1 MRYLTIAEVL
11 ETYQRMM
18 QQTGGLVGI
27 RDLGALESAV
37 AQPYMTFDGKELY
50 PSLVDKAA
58 ALGFSLIQN
67 HPFADGNK
75 RTGHAAMEGFL
86 ALNGREINASTDEQ
100 VEIIL
105 SVASGKLDRK
115 WLYRMAF
122 SSHSRAKLT
131 ANHINLTKISDTRH
145 YPFSS
150 PKNYI

>member
-1 MRYLTIAEVL
+1 MRYFTIAEVL
-11 ETYQRMM
+11 ETYQRVM

-75 RTGHAAMEGFL
+75 RTGHAVMEGFL
-86 ALNGREINASTDEQ
+86 ALNGYEINASTDEQ

-105 SVASGKLDRK
+105 SVASGKLDRSGFTE
-115 WLYRMAF
+115 WI
-122 SSHSRAKLT
+122 SV
-131 ANHINLTKISDTRH
+131 HIQELN
-145 YPFSS
+145 
-150 PKNYI
+150 